1 MTEKRYQKILVA
13 RYSPENGCPAEHG
26 AVLYFMPRRNQV
38 KAHAKSAGFL
48 SASDHRTRSRF
59 GWVTVVSEEFSVDG
73 FVEQFVNTPK
83 VKLDESGRSA
93 VRQLLDAIAELPEGT
108 PVGATYVARGVEQ
121 RTIQILFHKVF
132 FARRKEVD

>member
-1 MTEKRYQKILVA
+1 MTEKRYKKILVA
-13 RYSPENGCPAEHG
+13 QHSPENGSLAEHG
-26 AVLYFMPRRNQV
+26 AVLYFVPRRNQA

-48 SASDHRTRSRF
+48 SASDHRTRSKY
-59 GWVTVVSEEFSVDG
+59 GWVAVVSEAFSLDE
-73 FVEQFVNTPK
+73 FVEQFVNRPK

-93 VRQLLDAIAELPEGT
+93 IRQLLDVIAKLPEGT
-108 PVGATYVARGVEQ
+108 PVGATYVERGVEQ